1 MNLGN
6 LIENAVRTMARE
18 EAKEEDSETTEIED
32 LTIDQIENEVLSDN
46 DFLQH
51 YEFIEEQQA
60 EDEATMRELL
70 GEDDE

>member
-32 LTIDQIENEVLSDN
+32 LTMDQIENEVLSDN

-51 YEFIEEQQA
+51 YEFIEEQ
-60 EDEATMRELL
+60 
-70 GEDDE
+70 